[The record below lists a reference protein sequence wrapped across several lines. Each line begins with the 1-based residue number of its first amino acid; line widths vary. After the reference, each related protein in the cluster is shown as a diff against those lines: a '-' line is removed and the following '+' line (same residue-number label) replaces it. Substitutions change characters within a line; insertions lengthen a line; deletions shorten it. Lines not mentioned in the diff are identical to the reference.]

1 MEQQHN
7 NKLYFAIIHWYDDY
21 SDKDLINKCYVFS
34 ISYADAC
41 KQINTQ
47 FSNIERIDIEEI
59 AGDCGPTAILYV
71 PDDSDIITAI
81 NNENNY

>member
-1 MEQQHN
+1 MD
-7 NKLYFAIIHWYDDY
+7 NKLYFATIHWYDDY
-21 SDKDLINKCYVFS
+21 SGKDLINKCYIFS

-47 FSNIERIDIEEI
+47 FSGIERIDIEEI
-59 AGDCGPTAILYV
+59 ACDCGPTAILYV